1 MQMRTVTAGGATL
14 YIQNSSFYSF
24 EYIRRRRLIYASNL
38 SSSAPSLTSK
48 RSRVT
53 CGRAWLLKVVRYYFW
68 ITTTHQRLFVHWI
81 FIYFVFPN
89 RFACL
94 RIMRNTPA
102 LLFKNIIK
110 TEWRRDQGPL
120 NCDPLCTTLFK
131 HLQPVNNN
139 VNENK
144 PIAFKSKYHMSENKI
159 KKEIGPQQRQICI

>member
-14 YIQNSSFYSF
+14 YIQKSSFYSF

-81 FIYFVFPN
+81 FIFIISPTDLH
-89 RFACL
+89 ACAL
-94 RIMRNTPA
+94 CATPPHP
-102 LLFKNIIK
+102 LLKNIRK
-110 TEWRRDQGPL
+110 TGWRRDQGPL

-131 HLQPVNNN
+131 HLQLVNNN
-139 VNENK
+139 VNGNK
-144 PIAFKSKYHMSENKI
+144 QIAFKSKYHMSENKI
-159 KKEIGPQQRQICI
+159 K